1 MKTMSFARG
10 VVLLLSLYETQS
22 VPLWAQTAP
31 AAAAAPGAQ
40 AAPAAAPAVDFA
52 RLADPGIA
60 AALNLS
66 VEQTGQ
72 MRQLLEQ
79 RQAAL
84 TAATDEAGRTTA
96 LQQSDAAFRSLLTED
111 QQRLFAALFSEK
123 QLRFNFRAQKWP
135 EVLDWVAREADLS
148 LVMETPPPGVFSYSD
163 AKNYSTTS
171 AIDLLNGWLLTKGFT
186 LVRRERML
194 MCLDLKS
201 GLPEGAIPRITP
213 AELTT
218 RGRFEFVT
226 VLFPLENRLPETVVT
241 EVQPLLGTYGKVKP
255 LPQTSQLM
263 VSDTVANLRL
273 IEGVL
278 GRIPASA
285 AAASGPPELIVY
297 PVTHAN
303 PEQAAAVLKQIVSG
317 TVVVD
322 AKARQIS
329 VNAVPFEQAK
339 ARTILQQLETNQG
352 PDMQPLLKLYPAAVA
367 DPEQFLATLKLIAPE
382 GQFRI
387 DSGSGRLVVWAAA
400 ADQQKVS
407 DSLQQLLAEQ
417 PQGGL
422 RSVVNYPLQHVEP
435 TAILTILASLTP
447 TARVSL
453 NSAGRGVVVYGTATE
468 QTSVR
473 ELIEQLDS
481 QAGNVLANR
490 TLQVYPVPTLQST
503 QAVTL
508 LATTVPRAQVVPD
521 PTGERLL
528 VMAAAAEHEQIS
540 LLLQALQAQPAE
552 KQFRIH
558 PVEGLDVT
566 STAQLLAVQ
575 VPKAAVTVDAVNRR
589 LLVTAAESEQQR
601 VQSLLQELQL
611 PEDERERKLQS
622 HPLPPGLT
630 AAVAVATLTPLAPR
644 ATLTPDEPGRRL
656 LVNAVPR
663 DHQLVDQVL
672 QQLAPTGTA
681 PAVSLQVYP
690 LKGSTPTAVLQV
702 LQPLVDASVQ
712 VTADAGG
719 RQLFVR
725 ATAEKQA
732 EIGKMLQQITEG
744 LVGRGRETRTYF
756 VGAPNADE
764 AQEALLAMYPDARL
778 FIDAD
783 RKLLIATATPEQHE
797 TIQKITDELKGKGLD
812 GAVAVPQIYE
822 LKHAGA
828 VDVQTLL
835 QSLYTRFD
843 GIRITGNDRTGRLVV
858 VAKDDQ
864 HAEIR
869 GLIEQLDQAPA
880 AAQPRELAVFRL
892 GTMDGLAA
900 QQALQSV
907 VSAAVTVTPDG
918 IGRQLFVS
926 APAAE
931 MTAVREKI
939 QQMLGQTGGTSGSSL
954 DTRSYWLRPYEAD
967 EAQEVLEKL
976 YPDAVFVTDTSQEVL
991 VATATAEQHQTVERV
1006 VQQMMVRKT
1015 PAVAAEP
1022 RTYRLRNSD
1031 GTSLSL
1037 ALQSLF
1043 NRTDN
1048 VRISVDDEARA
1059 LIAVAR
1065 PEQHAVIE
1073 RLVSELEPPAAAEP
1087 RQVEMYALP
1096 GMNGDTAEQ
1105 VVRDVLQSLDP
1116 AALISWD
1123 KTTQQLVIST
1133 TSAGQQAVKGVM
1145 ERLQQ
1150 SDPKEMDVIPL
1161 RVLSAEA
1168 AQNAIESLYGDSYVK
1183 SGDYPTIQADEDSQ
1197 QLLLRGTKKQLQDI
1211 RLLLQK
1217 MGEPAVSQEV
1227 SAGGVPGSSGS
1238 VRVIPVT
1245 GDVDGAVRRIQDLW
1259 PRIRRNPLR
1268 VLQPGAGGGRILE
1281 PGGGAVQ
1288 GSGAQEGAQG
1298 GADRGAGSDPQC
1310 GLQCS
1315 SQDDPASAVAAG
1327 VTGAVQSADELPA
1340 VVVIPGADR
1349 ITIAS
1354 EDAGALDQLESIV
1367 RTAFSRAG
1375 GQRGRDFSV
1384 YQLRNAGAE
1393 EVSETLQAVYTSRA
1407 GLLAFGSVVIVPE
1420 TRLNALIVYGS
1431 RTDRDRIE
1439 QLLEI
1444 LDTEKLPDSGRVFRT
1459 EVVEVR
1465 HADASE
1471 IEDVIQGVYRTEL
1484 SAGGSRRAIE
1494 IPAGIDSSVAS
1505 VLRQINAQSSSP
1517 LLTVEVQRETN
1528 SLVLKAPQNLI
1539 EEISE
1544 LVRQLDETSSVSRA
1558 RSVRLVPL
1566 ERTNSRR
1573 VMQVLDDVL
1582 GR

>member
-1 MKTMSFARG
+1 MQTMSFAR
-10 VVLLLSLYETQS
+10 VVICVVCLTSAQS
-22 VPLWAQTAP
+22 DPLRAQTAP
-31 AAAAAPGAQ
+31 AAATSGAQ
-40 AAPAAAPAVDFA
+40 ATVPATAAALDFA

-66 VEQTGQ
+66 VEQAGQ

-84 TAATDEAGRTTA
+84 TAATDEAGRATA
-96 LQQSDAAFRSLLTED
+96 VQQSDAAFRSLLTED

-163 AKNYSTTS
+163 SKDYSTT
-171 AIDLLNGWLLTKGFT
+171 AAVDLLNGWLLTKGFT

-201 GLPEGAIPRITP
+201 GLPEGAIPRISPT
-213 AELTT
+213 ELST

-241 EVQPLLGTYGKVKP
+241 EVQPLLGTYGKVKA

-273 IEGVL
+273 IETVL

-322 AKARQIS
+322 ARARQIS

-352 PDMQPLLKLYPAAVA
+352 PDMQPVLKLYPAAVA
-367 DPEQFLATLKLIAPE
+367 EPEQFLATLKLIAPD

-387 DSGSGRLVVWAAA
+387 DSGSGRLVVWATA
-400 ADQQKVS
+400 ADQQKVT

-435 TAILTILASLTP
+435 TAILTILASVTP

-453 NSAGRGVVVYGTATE
+453 NSAGRGVVVFGTANE
-468 QTSVR
+468 HQSVR
-473 ELIEQLDS
+473 DLIEQLDS

-490 TLQVYPVPTLQST
+490 TLQVYPVPALQST

-508 LATTVPRAQVVPD
+508 LATTVPRAQVVAD

-528 VMAAAAEHEQIS
+528 VMAAAAEHEQVS

-552 KQFRIH
+552 KLFRIH

-575 VPKAAVTVDAVNRR
+575 VPRATVTVDAVNRR
-589 LLVTAAESEQQR
+589 LLVTAIESEQER

-611 PEDERERKLQS
+611 PEGERERKLQS
-622 HPLPPGLT
+622 HPLPQGLT

-644 ATLTPDEPGRRL
+644 ATLTPDEAGRRL
-656 LVNAVPR
+656 LVNAAPR
-663 DHQLVDQVL
+663 DHQLVDEVL
-672 QQLAPTGTA
+672 QQLAPQSVA
-681 PAVSLQVYP
+681 PAAQLQVYP
-690 LKGSTPTAVLQV
+690 LKGSTPAAVLQV

-732 EIGKMLQQITEG
+732 EIGRMLQQITEG
-744 LVGRGRETRTYF
+744 LAGPGRETRTYF

-783 RKLLIATATPEQHE
+783 RKLLIATATPEQHV

-864 HAEIR
+864 HTEIR
-869 GLIEQLDQAPA
+869 SLIEQLDQAPA
-880 AAQPRELAVFRL
+880 AAEPRELAVFRL

-907 VSAAVTVTPDG
+907 LSAAVTVTPDR
-918 IGRQLFVS
+918 IGRQLFIS

-931 MTAVREKI
+931 MPAVREQV
-939 QQMLGQTGGTSGSSL
+939 QQMLGQSGGTGSNGL
-954 DTRSYWLRPYEAD
+954 DTRSYWLRPFEAD
-967 EAQEVLEKL
+967 EAQEVLERL

-1006 VQQMMVRKT
+1006 VQQMMVRKSAGVT
-1015 PAVAAEP
+1015 AEP

-1031 GTSLSL
+1031 GSSLSI

-1048 VRISVDDEARA
+1048 VRISVDEQARA

-1073 RLVSELEPPAAAEP
+1073 KLVSELEPPAAAEP

-1116 AALISWD
+1116 AALISWE

-1133 TSAGQQAVKGVM
+1133 TAAGQQAVRGVM

-1183 SGDYPTIQADEDSQ
+1183 TGDYPTIQADEDSQ

-1217 MGEPAVSQEV
+1217 MGEPAVAVEPGGGAAESAV
-1227 SAGGVPGSSGS
+1227 GGAGGN

-1268 VLQPGAGGGRILE
+1268 VLQPGSGAV
-1281 PGGGAVQ
+1281 GGA
-1288 GSGAQEGAQG
+1288 AEPTPAP
-1298 GADRGAGSDPQC
+1298 APAPESDPQC
-1310 GLQCS
+1310 GP
-1315 SQDDPASAVAAG
+1315 QDESREGAIRAAAAEVAG
-1327 VTGAVQSADELPA
+1327 ADELPA
-1340 VVVIPGADR
+1340 VVVIPGVDR

-1354 EDAGALDQLESIV
+1354 EDRGALDQLESIV

-1375 GQRGRDFSV
+1375 GQRSRDFSV

-1393 EVSETLQAVYTSRA
+1393 DVSETLQSVYTSRA

-1465 HADASE
+1465 HADAAE
-1471 IEDVIQGVYRTEL
+1471 IEEVIQGVYRTEL

-1505 VLRQINAQSSSP
+1505 VLRQINAQSSAP

-1539 EEISE
+1539 EEIGE
-1544 LVRQLDETSSVSRA
+1544 LVRQLDETSSASRA
-1558 RSVRLVPL
+1558 RSVRLLPL
-1566 ERTNSRR
+1566 ERVNSRR
-1573 VMQVLDDVL
+1573 VMQVLDEVL

>member
-1 MKTMSFARG
+1 MQTMSFAR
-10 VVLLLSLYETQS
+10 VVICVVCLTSAQS
-22 VPLWAQTAP
+22 DPLRAQTAP
-31 AAAAAPGAQ
+31 AAATSGAQ
-40 AAPAAAPAVDFA
+40 ATVPATAAALDFA

-84 TAATDEAGRTTA
+84 TAATDEAGRATA
-96 LQQSDAAFRSLLTED
+96 VQQSDAAFRSLLTED

-163 AKNYSTTS
+163 SKDYSTT
-171 AIDLLNGWLLTKGFT
+171 AAVDLLNGWLLTKGFT

-201 GLPEGAIPRITP
+201 GLPEGAIPRISPT
-213 AELTT
+213 ELST

-241 EVQPLLGTYGKVKP
+241 EVQPLLGTYGKVKA

-273 IEGVL
+273 IETVL

-322 AKARQIS
+322 ARARQIS

-352 PDMQPLLKLYPAAVA
+352 PDMQPVLKLYPAAVA
-367 DPEQFLATLKLIAPE
+367 EPEQFLATLKLIAPD

-387 DSGSGRLVVWAAA
+387 DSGSGRLVVWATA
-400 ADQQKVS
+400 ADQQKVT

-435 TAILTILASLTP
+435 TAILTILASVTP
-447 TARVSL
+447 TTRVSL
-453 NSAGRGVVVYGTATE
+453 NSAGRGVVVFGTANE
-468 QTSVR
+468 HQSVR
-473 ELIEQLDS
+473 DLIEQLDS

-490 TLQVYPVPTLQST
+490 TLQVYPVPALQST

-508 LATTVPRAQVVPD
+508 LATTVPRAQVVAD

-528 VMAAAAEHEQIS
+528 VMAAAAEHEQVS

-552 KQFRIH
+552 KLFRIH

-575 VPKAAVTVDAVNRR
+575 VPRATVTVDAVNRR
-589 LLVTAAESEQQR
+589 LLVTAIESEQER

-611 PEDERERKLQS
+611 PEGERERKLQS
-622 HPLPPGLT
+622 HPLPEGLT

-644 ATLTPDEPGRRL
+644 ATLTPDEAGRRL
-656 LVNAVPR
+656 LVNAAPR
-663 DHQLVDQVL
+663 DHQLVDEVL
-672 QQLAPTGTA
+672 QQLAPQSVA
-681 PAVSLQVYP
+681 PAVQLQVYP
-690 LKGSTPTAVLQV
+690 LKGSTPAAVLQV

-732 EIGKMLQQITEG
+732 EIGRMLQQITEG
-744 LVGRGRETRTYF
+744 LAGPGRETRTYF

-783 RKLLIATATPEQHE
+783 RKLLIATATPEQHV

-864 HAEIR
+864 HTEIR
-869 GLIEQLDQAPA
+869 SLIEQLDQAPA
-880 AAQPRELAVFRL
+880 AAEPRELAVFRL

-907 VSAAVTVTPDG
+907 LSAAVTVTPDR
-918 IGRQLFVS
+918 IGRQLFIS

-931 MTAVREKI
+931 MPAVREQV
-939 QQMLGQTGGTSGSSL
+939 QQMLGQSGGTGSNGL

-967 EAQEVLEKL
+967 EAQEVLERL

-1006 VQQMMVRKT
+1006 VQQMMVRKSAGVT
-1015 PAVAAEP
+1015 AEP

-1031 GTSLSL
+1031 GSSLSI

-1048 VRISVDDEARA
+1048 VRISVDEQARA

-1073 RLVSELEPPAAAEP
+1073 KLVSELEPPAAAEP

-1116 AALISWD
+1116 AALISWE

-1133 TSAGQQAVKGVM
+1133 TAAGQQAVRGVM

-1183 SGDYPTIQADEDSQ
+1183 TGDYPTIQADEDSQ

-1217 MGEPAVSQEV
+1217 MGEPAVAVEPGGGAAESAV
-1227 SAGGVPGSSGS
+1227 GGAGGN

-1268 VLQPGAGGGRILE
+1268 VLQPGSGAV
-1281 PGGGAVQ
+1281 GGAAEPTPVP
-1288 GSGAQEGAQG
+1288 APAPE
-1298 GADRGAGSDPQC
+1298 SDPQC
-1310 GLQCS
+1310 GP
-1315 SQDDPASAVAAG
+1315 QDESPEGAIRAAAAEVAG
-1327 VTGAVQSADELPA
+1327 ADELPA
-1340 VVVIPGADR
+1340 VVVIPGVDR

-1354 EDAGALDQLESIV
+1354 EDRGALDQLESIV

-1375 GQRGRDFSV
+1375 GQRSRDFSV

-1393 EVSETLQAVYTSRA
+1393 DVSETLQSVYTSRA

-1465 HADASE
+1465 HADAAE
-1471 IEDVIQGVYRTEL
+1471 IEEVIQGVYRTEL

-1505 VLRQINAQSSSP
+1505 VLRQINAQSSAP

-1539 EEISE
+1539 EEIGE
-1544 LVRQLDETSSVSRA
+1544 LVRQLDETSSASRA
-1558 RSVRLVPL
+1558 RSVRLLPL
-1566 ERTNSRR
+1566 ERVNSRR
-1573 VMQVLDDVL
+1573 VMQVLDEVL

>member
-1 MKTMSFARG
+1 MQSFSSPWNYVAIIVRPVRLPGLPDLPALCVSLRCPADLPPFPDAHLKFLRKRIPRMQRMSFARL
-10 VVLLLSLYETQS
+10 VSWSVLLPAACGGHCAAT
-22 VPLWAQTAP
+22 AQQPAAP
-31 AAAAAPGAQ
+31 VAAASPIAAGAAAAAAAPT
-40 AAPAAAPAVDFA
+40 VDFA

-66 VEQTGQ
+66 AEQSAQ
-72 MRQLLEQ
+72 MQVLLQQ

-84 TAATDEAGRTTA
+84 TAATDDAARA
-96 LQQSDAAFRSLLTED
+96 AAVQQSDAAFRSLLTED

-163 AKNYSTTS
+163 SKDYTTTA

-194 MCLDLKS
+194 MCLDLKA
-201 GLPEGAIPRITP
+201 GLPEGAIPRIAP
-213 AELTT
+213 AELAT

-226 VLFPLENRLPETVVT
+226 VLFPLENRLPDAVVA

-273 IEGVL
+273 LETVL
-278 GRIPASA
+278 SRIPASS
-285 AAASGPPELIVY
+285 AAASGPPELVVY
-297 PVTHAN
+297 PLNHSN
-303 PEQAAAVLKQIVSG
+303 PEQAAAVLKQIVAG

-329 VNAVPFEQAK
+329 VNAVPFEQSK
-339 ARTILQQLETNQG
+339 ARTILQQLEANQG
-352 PDMQPLLKLYPAAVA
+352 PDQQPQLKLYPASVA
-367 DPEQFLATLKLIAPE
+367 DPEQFLATLRLIAPD

-387 DSGSGRLVVWAAA
+387 DTASGRLVVWASA

-422 RSVVNYPLQHVEP
+422 RTVVIHSLQHVEP
-435 TAILTILASLTP
+435 AVILTILASLTP
-447 TARVSL
+447 SARVTV
-453 NSAGRGVVVYGTATE
+453 NSTGRGVVVYGTAAE
-468 QTSVR
+468 HQSVR
-473 ELIEQLDS
+473 DLIQQLDTQTGS
-481 QAGNVLANR
+481 VLADR
-490 TLQVYPVPTLQST
+490 T
-503 QAVTL
+503 
-508 LATTVPRAQVVPD
+508 
-521 PTGERLL
+521 
-528 VMAAAAEHEQIS
+528 
-540 LLLQALQAQPAE
+540 
-552 KQFRIH
+552 
-558 PVEGLDVT
+558 
-566 STAQLLAVQ
+566 
-575 VPKAAVTVDAVNRR
+575 
-589 LLVTAAESEQQR
+589 
-601 VQSLLQELQL
+601 
-611 PEDERERKLQS
+611 LQS

-644 ATLTPDEPGRRL
+644 AALTPDEAGRRL
-656 LVNAVPR
+656 LVNASQQ
-663 DHQLVDQVL
+663 DHQLVDEVL
-672 QQLAPTGTA
+672 KQLAPPNTA
-681 PAVSLQVYP
+681 PALELQVYP

-725 ATAEKQA
+725 ATAEKQKDIA
-732 EIGKMLQQITEG
+732 RMLQQITEG
-744 LVGRGRETRTYF
+744 LSGPGRETRTYF

-783 RKLLIATATPEQHE
+783 RKLLIATATPEQHV
-797 TIQKITDELKGKGLD
+797 TIQKITDELKGRGLE
-812 GAVAVPQIYE
+812 GPAVQPQIYT
-822 LKHAGA
+822 LKNVGA

-843 GIRITGNDRTGRLVV
+843 GIRITGDSRTGRLVV
-858 VAKDDQ
+858 VAREEQ
-864 HAEIR
+864 HAEVR
-869 GLIEQLDQAPA
+869 ALIEQLDQAPA
-880 AAQPRELAVFRL
+880 AAEPKELAVFRL

-907 VSAAVTVTPDG
+907 LPASVTVTADR

-926 APAAE
+926 APAAA
-931 MTAVREKI
+931 MAGVRETV
-939 QQMLGQTGGTSGSSL
+939 QQLLGQPGGETGL

-1006 VQQMMVRKT
+1006 VQQMMVRKAAGAT
-1015 PAVAAEP
+1015 AEP

-1031 GTSLSL
+1031 GAALSL

-1048 VRISVDDEARA
+1048 VRISVDQQARA

-1073 RLVSELEPPAAAEP
+1073 KLVAELEPPAAAEP
-1087 RQVEMYALP
+1087 RQVEIYALP
-1096 GMNGDTAEQ
+1096 GVNGDTAEK
-1105 VVRDVLQSLDP
+1105 VVLDVLQSLDP
-1116 AALISWD
+1116 AAMISWE
-1123 KTTQQLVIST
+1123 KSTQQLVVST
-1133 TSAGQQAVKGVM
+1133 TAAGQQAVKGVM
-1145 ERLQQ
+1145 ERLAQ

-1161 RVLSAEA
+1161 RVLSADA
-1168 AQNAIESLYGDSYVK
+1168 ARNAIESLYGDSFVR

-1197 QLLLRGTKKQLQDI
+1197 QLLLRGTRKQLQDI

-1217 MGEPAVSQEV
+1217 MGEP
-1227 SAGGVPGSSGS
+1227 SAVPGAADTAPSAIGGGSTGS
-1238 VRVIPVT
+1238 VRVIPLP

-1268 VLQPGAGGGRILE
+1268 IMQPASPAAPAE
-1281 PGGGAVQ
+1281 PVPQERNSAPDAQCDPPAESGLPSESGTAETAESSEAAVQ
-1288 GSGAQEGAQG
+1288 
-1298 GADRGAGSDPQC
+1298 
-1310 GLQCS
+1310 
-1315 SQDDPASAVAAG
+1315 
-1327 VTGAVQSADELPA
+1327 DELPA
-1340 VVVIPGADR
+1340 VVIIPGGDR

-1354 EDAGALDQLESIV
+1354 EDKAALDQLETLL
-1367 RTAFSRAG
+1367 RTTFSRSVS
-1375 GQRGRDFSV
+1375 QRNRDFSV

-1393 EVSETLQAVYTSRA
+1393 DVSETLESVYTSRA

-1459 EVVEVR
+1459 EVIEVR
-1465 HADASE
+1465 HADAGE

-1505 VLRQINAQSSSP
+1505 VLRQINAQSSAP

-1544 LVRQLDETSSVSRA
+1544 LIRQLDASSMSSRA
-1558 RSVRLVPL
+1558 RSVRLLPL
-1566 ERTNSRR
+1566 QRTNSRR
-1573 VMQVLDDVL
+1573 VMEILGDVI
-1582 GR
+1582 GK

>member
-1 MKTMSFARG
+1 MQTMSFAR
-10 VVLLLSLYETQS
+10 VVICVVCLTSAQS
-22 VPLWAQTAP
+22 APLRAQTAP
-31 AAAAAPGAQ
+31 AAATSGAQ
-40 AAPAAAPAVDFA
+40 ATVPATAAALDFA

-84 TAATDEAGRTTA
+84 TAATDEAGRATA
-96 LQQSDAAFRSLLTED
+96 VQQSDAAFRSLLTED

-163 AKNYSTTS
+163 SKDYSTT
-171 AIDLLNGWLLTKGFT
+171 AAVDLLNGWLLTKGFT

-201 GLPEGAIPRITP
+201 GLPEGAIPRISPT
-213 AELTT
+213 ELST

-241 EVQPLLGTYGKVKP
+241 EVQPLLGTYGKVKA

-273 IEGVL
+273 IETVL

-297 PVTHAN
+297 PMTHAN

-322 AKARQIS
+322 ARARQIS

-352 PDMQPLLKLYPAAVA
+352 PDMQPVLKLYPAAVA
-367 DPEQFLATLKLIAPE
+367 EPEQFLATLKLIAPD

-387 DSGSGRLVVWAAA
+387 DSGSGRLVVWATA
-400 ADQQKVS
+400 ADQQKVT

-435 TAILTILASLTP
+435 TAILTILASVTP

-453 NSAGRGVVVYGTATE
+453 NSAGRGVVVFGTANE
-468 QTSVR
+468 HQSVR
-473 ELIEQLDS
+473 DLIEQLDS

-490 TLQVYPVPTLQST
+490 TLQVYPVPALQST

-508 LATTVPRAQVVPD
+508 LATTVPRAQVVAD

-528 VMAAAAEHEQIS
+528 VMAAAAEHEQVS

-552 KQFRIH
+552 KLFRIH

-575 VPKAAVTVDAVNRR
+575 VPRATVTVDAVNRR
-589 LLVTAAESEQQR
+589 LLVTAIESEQER

-611 PEDERERKLQS
+611 PEGERERKLQS
-622 HPLPPGLT
+622 HPLPEGLT

-644 ATLTPDEPGRRL
+644 ATLTPDEAGRRL
-656 LVNAVPR
+656 LVNAAPR
-663 DHQLVDQVL
+663 DHQLVDEVL
-672 QQLAPTGTA
+672 QQLAPQSVA
-681 PAVSLQVYP
+681 PAVQLQVYP
-690 LKGSTPTAVLQV
+690 LKGSTPAAVLQV

-732 EIGKMLQQITEG
+732 EIGRMLQQITEG
-744 LVGRGRETRTYF
+744 LAGPGRETRTYF

-783 RKLLIATATPEQHE
+783 RKLLIATATPEQHV

-864 HAEIR
+864 HTEIR
-869 GLIEQLDQAPA
+869 SLIEQLDQAPA
-880 AAQPRELAVFRL
+880 AAEPRELAVFRL

-907 VSAAVTVTPDG
+907 LSAAVTVTPDR
-918 IGRQLFVS
+918 IGRQLFIS

-931 MTAVREKI
+931 MPAVREQV
-939 QQMLGQTGGTSGSSL
+939 QQMLGQSGGTGSNGL

-967 EAQEVLEKL
+967 EAQEVLERL

-1006 VQQMMVRKT
+1006 VQQMMVRKSAGVT
-1015 PAVAAEP
+1015 AEP

-1031 GTSLSL
+1031 GSSLSI

-1048 VRISVDDEARA
+1048 VRISVDEQARA

-1073 RLVSELEPPAAAEP
+1073 KLVSELEPPAAAEP

-1116 AALISWD
+1116 AALISWE

-1133 TSAGQQAVKGVM
+1133 TAAGQQAVRGVM

-1183 SGDYPTIQADEDSQ
+1183 TGDYPTIQADEDSQ

-1217 MGEPAVSQEV
+1217 MGEPAVAVEPGGGAAESAV
-1227 SAGGVPGSSGS
+1227 GGAGGN

-1268 VLQPGAGGGRILE
+1268 VLQPGSGAV
-1281 PGGGAVQ
+1281 GGAAEPTPVP
-1288 GSGAQEGAQG
+1288 APA
-1298 GADRGAGSDPQC
+1298 SDPQC
-1310 GLQCS
+1310 GP
-1315 SQDDPASAVAAG
+1315 QDESPEGAIRAAAAEVAG
-1327 VTGAVQSADELPA
+1327 ADELPA
-1340 VVVIPGADR
+1340 VVVIPGVDR

-1354 EDAGALDQLESIV
+1354 EDRGALDQLESIV

-1375 GQRGRDFSV
+1375 GQRSRDFSV

-1393 EVSETLQAVYTSRA
+1393 DVSETLQSVYTSRA

-1465 HADASE
+1465 HADAAE
-1471 IEDVIQGVYRTEL
+1471 IEEVIQGVYRTEL

-1505 VLRQINAQSSSP
+1505 VLRQINAQSSAP

-1539 EEISE
+1539 EEIGE
-1544 LVRQLDETSSVSRA
+1544 LVRQLDETSSASRA
-1558 RSVRLVPL
+1558 RSVRLLPL
-1566 ERTNSRR
+1566 ERVNSRR
-1573 VMQVLDDVL
+1573 VMQVLDEVL

>member
-1 MKTMSFARG
+1 
-10 VVLLLSLYETQS
+10 
-22 VPLWAQTAP
+22 
-31 AAAAAPGAQ
+31 
-40 AAPAAAPAVDFA
+40 VDFA

-66 VEQTGQ
+66 AEQSAQ
-72 MRQLLEQ
+72 MRTLLEQ
-79 RQAAL
+79 RQAAM
-84 TAATDEAGRTTA
+84 TAATDEAGRTAA

-111 QQRLFAALFSEK
+111 QLRLFAALFSEK
-123 QLRFNFRAQKWP
+123 QLRFNFRSQKWP
-135 EVLDWVAREADLS
+135 EVLEWVAREADLS

-163 AKNYSTTS
+163 SKDYTTTA

-201 GLPEGAIPRITP
+201 GLPEGAIPRIEP
-213 AELTT
+213 AELAT

-226 VLFPLENRLPETVVT
+226 VLFPLQNRLPDAVVT
-241 EVQPLLGTYGKVKP
+241 EVQPLLGTWGKVKP

-273 IEGVL
+273 LETVL
-278 GRIPASA
+278 SRIPASA

-297 PVTHAN
+297 PLNHAN
-303 PEQAAAVLKQIVSG
+303 PEQAAAVLKQIVAG

-339 ARTILQQLETNQG
+339 ARTILQQLEDNQG
-352 PDMQPLLKLYPAAVA
+352 PDQQPQLKLYPAAVV
-367 DPEQFLATLKLIAPE
+367 DPDQFLATLKLIAPD

-387 DSGSGRLVVWAAA
+387 DAGSGRLVVWASA

-407 DSLQQLLAEQ
+407 ESLQQLLAEQ

-422 RSVVNYPLQHVEP
+422 RTVVSHSLQHVEP

-447 TARVSL
+447 SARVTL
-453 NSAGRGVVVYGTATE
+453 NSTGRGVVVYGTAAD
-468 QTSVR
+468 QQSVR
-473 ELIEQLDS
+473 DLIQQLDT
-481 QAGNVLANR
+481 QAGNVLAER
-490 TLQVYPVPTLQST
+490 TLQVYPVSSTQST

-521 PTGERLL
+521 PAGERLL

-540 LLLQALQAQPAE
+540 LVLKSLLGQPSE
-552 KQFRIH
+552 KLFRIH
-558 PVEGLDVT
+558 ATDGVDVT
-566 STAQLLAVQ
+566 SAAQLLAVQ
-575 VPKAAVTVDAVNRR
+575 VPKATVTVDAVNRR
-589 LLVTAAESEQQR
+589 LLVTAAEPDQQR
-601 VQSLLQELQL
+601 VQTLLQELQL
-611 PEDERERKLQS
+611 PEEERNRSLQS

-630 AAVAVATLTPLAPR
+630 AAVAVATLTPLAPK
-644 ATLTPDEPGRRL
+644 ATLTGDEPGRRL
-656 LVNAVPR
+656 LVNASQR
-663 DHQLVDQVL
+663 DHQLVDEVL
-672 QQLAPTGTA
+672 KQLAPPNTA
-681 PAVSLQVYP
+681 PAMELQVYP
-690 LKGSTPTAVLQV
+690 LKGSTPSAVLQV
-702 LQPLVDASVQ
+702 LQPLVDATVQ

-725 ATAEKQA
+725 APAQKQQ
-732 EIGKMLQQITEG
+732 EISRMLQQITEG
-744 LVGRGRETRTYF
+744 LSGPGRETRTYF

-764 AQEALLAMYPDARL
+764 AQEALQAMYPDARL

-783 RKLLIATATPEQHE
+783 RKLLIATATPEQHV
-797 TIQKITDELKGKGLD
+797 TIQKITEELKGRGLD
-812 GAVAVPQIYE
+812 GPAAQPQIYE
-822 LKHAGA
+822 LKNAGT

-843 GIRITGNDRTGRLVV
+843 GIRITGDSRTGRLVV
-858 VAKDDQ
+858 VAREDQ

-869 GLIEQLDQAPA
+869 KLIEQLDQAPA
-880 AAQPRELAVFRL
+880 AAEPKELAVFRL

-907 VSAAVTVTPDG
+907 LPASVTVTADR

-926 APAAE
+926 APAEE
-931 MTAVREKI
+931 MTTVREKV
-939 QQMLGQTGGTSGSSL
+939 QQLLGKAGGDSGL

-1006 VQQMMVRKT
+1006 VQQMMVRKAAGAT
-1015 PAVAAEP
+1015 PEP

-1031 GTSLSL
+1031 GTALSL

-1043 NRTDN
+1043 SRTDN
-1048 VRISVDDEARA
+1048 VRISVDEQARA

-1065 PEQHAVIE
+1065 PEQHAIIGK
-1073 RLVSELEPPAAAEP
+1073 LVSELEPPADAEP
-1087 RQVEMYALP
+1087 RQVEIYALP
-1096 GMNGDTAEQ
+1096 GVNGDTAEN

-1116 AALISWD
+1116 AAMISWE

-1133 TSAGQQAVKGVM
+1133 TAAGQLAVKGVM

-1150 SDPKEMDVIPL
+1150 SDSKEVDVIPL
-1161 RVLSAEA
+1161 RVLSADA
-1168 AQNAIESLYGDSYVK
+1168 AQNAIESLYGDGFAR

-1197 QLLLRGTKKQLQDI
+1197 QLLLRGTRKQLQDI

-1217 MGEPAVSQEV
+1217 MGEPGVSQDSAD
-1227 SAGGVPGSSGS
+1227 SAGSQGAGTGQGN
-1238 VRVIPVT
+1238 VRVIPLN
-1245 GDVDGAVRRIQDLW
+1245 GDVEGAVRRIQDLW

-1268 VLQPGAGGGRILE
+1268 VLQPSPPDA
-1281 PGGGAVQ
+1281 PVPPQ
-1288 GSGAQEGAQG
+1288 PAQPQPAEGADDTKCDPPSE
-1298 GADRGAGSDPQC
+1298 AENAGTTVNSAAAAVNSAIESSATANAEQPNSAPSVSPGLSPAVSDEP
-1310 GLQCS
+1310 
-1315 SQDDPASAVAAG
+1315 
-1327 VTGAVQSADELPA
+1327 PA
-1340 VVVIPGADR
+1340 VVVIPGVDR

-1354 EDAGALDQLESIV
+1354 EDRAALDQLETLM
-1367 RTAFSRAG
+1367 RTAFSRSVS
-1375 GQRGRDFSV
+1375 QRNRDFSV

-1393 EVSETLQAVYTSRA
+1393 DVSETLESVYTSRA

-1420 TRLNALIVYGS
+1420 TRLNALIVYGA

-1459 EVVEVR
+1459 EVIEVR
-1465 HADASE
+1465 NADAEE

-1544 LVRQLDETSSVSRA
+1544 LIRQLDSSSQSSRA
-1558 RSVRLVPL
+1558 RSVRLLPL
-1566 ERTNSRR
+1566 RRTNSRR
-1573 VMQVLDDVL
+1573 VMEILGDVL
-1582 GR
+1582 QK

>member
-1 MKTMSFARG
+1 MQTMSFAR
-10 VVLLLSLYETQS
+10 VVICVVCLTSAQS
-22 VPLWAQTAP
+22 DPLRAQTAP
-31 AAAAAPGAQ
+31 AAATSGAQ
-40 AAPAAAPAVDFA
+40 ATVPATAAALDFA

-66 VEQTGQ
+66 VEQAGQ

-79 RQAAL
+79 RQATL
-84 TAATDEAGRTTA
+84 TAATDEAGRATA
-96 LQQSDAAFRSLLTED
+96 VQQSDAAFRSLLTED

-163 AKNYSTTS
+163 SKDYSTT
-171 AIDLLNGWLLTKGFT
+171 AAVDLLNGWLLTKGFT

-201 GLPEGAIPRITP
+201 GLPEGAIPRISPT
-213 AELTT
+213 ELST

-241 EVQPLLGTYGKVKP
+241 EVQPLLGTYGKVKA

-273 IEGVL
+273 IETVL

-322 AKARQIS
+322 ARARQIS

-352 PDMQPLLKLYPAAVA
+352 PDMQPVLKLYPAAVA
-367 DPEQFLATLKLIAPE
+367 EPEQFLATLKLIAPD

-387 DSGSGRLVVWAAA
+387 DSGSGRLVVWATA
-400 ADQQKVS
+400 ADQQKVT

-435 TAILTILASLTP
+435 TAILTILASVTP

-453 NSAGRGVVVYGTATE
+453 NSAGRGVVVFGTANE
-468 QTSVR
+468 HQSVR
-473 ELIEQLDS
+473 DLIEQLDS

-490 TLQVYPVPTLQST
+490 TLQVYPVPALQST

-508 LATTVPRAQVVPD
+508 LATTVPRAQVVAD

-528 VMAAAAEHEQIS
+528 VMAAAAEHEQVS

-552 KQFRIH
+552 KLFRIH

-575 VPKAAVTVDAVNRR
+575 VPRATVTVDAVNRR
-589 LLVTAAESEQQR
+589 LLVTAIESEQER

-611 PEDERERKLQS
+611 PEGERERKLQS
-622 HPLPPGLT
+622 HPLPEGLT

-644 ATLTPDEPGRRL
+644 AALTPDEAGRRL
-656 LVNAVPR
+656 LVNAAPR
-663 DHQLVDQVL
+663 DHQLVDEVL
-672 QQLAPTGTA
+672 QQLAPQSVA
-681 PAVSLQVYP
+681 PAVQLQVYP
-690 LKGSTPTAVLQV
+690 LKGSTPAAVLQV

-732 EIGKMLQQITEG
+732 EIGRMLQQITEG
-744 LVGRGRETRTYF
+744 LAGPGRETRTYF

-783 RKLLIATATPEQHE
+783 RKLLIATATPEQHV

-864 HAEIR
+864 HTEIR
-869 GLIEQLDQAPA
+869 SLIEQLDQAPA
-880 AAQPRELAVFRL
+880 AAEPRELAVFRL

-907 VSAAVTVTPDG
+907 LSAAVTVTPDR
-918 IGRQLFVS
+918 IGRQLFIS

-931 MTAVREKI
+931 MPAVREQV
-939 QQMLGQTGGTSGSSL
+939 QQMLGQSGGTGSNGL

-967 EAQEVLEKL
+967 EAQEVLERL

-1006 VQQMMVRKT
+1006 VQQMMVRKSAGVT
-1015 PAVAAEP
+1015 AEP

-1031 GTSLSL
+1031 GSSLSI

-1048 VRISVDDEARA
+1048 VRISVDEQARA

-1073 RLVSELEPPAAAEP
+1073 KLVSELEPPAAAEP

-1116 AALISWD
+1116 AALISWE

-1133 TSAGQQAVKGVM
+1133 TAAGQQAVRGVM

-1183 SGDYPTIQADEDSQ
+1183 TGDYPTIQADEDSQ

-1217 MGEPAVSQEV
+1217 MGEPAVAVEPGGGAAESAV
-1227 SAGGVPGSSGS
+1227 GGAGGN

-1268 VLQPGAGGGRILE
+1268 VLQPGSGAV
-1281 PGGGAVQ
+1281 GGA
-1288 GSGAQEGAQG
+1288 AEPTPAP
-1298 GADRGAGSDPQC
+1298 APAPESDPQC
-1310 GLQCS
+1310 GP
-1315 SQDDPASAVAAG
+1315 QDESPEGAIRAAAAEVAG
-1327 VTGAVQSADELPA
+1327 ADELPA
-1340 VVVIPGADR
+1340 VVVIPGVDR

-1354 EDAGALDQLESIV
+1354 EDRGALDQLESIV

-1375 GQRGRDFSV
+1375 GQRSRDFSV

-1393 EVSETLQAVYTSRA
+1393 DVSETLQSVYTSRA

-1465 HADASE
+1465 HADAAE
-1471 IEDVIQGVYRTEL
+1471 IEEVIQGVYRTEL

-1505 VLRQINAQSSSP
+1505 VLRQINAQSSAP

-1539 EEISE
+1539 EEIGE
-1544 LVRQLDETSSVSRA
+1544 LVRQLDETSSASRA
-1558 RSVRLVPL
+1558 RSVRLLPL
-1566 ERTNSRR
+1566 ERVNSRR
-1573 VMQVLDDVL
+1573 VMQVLDEVL

>member
-1 MKTMSFARG
+1 MQTMSFAR
-10 VVLLLSLYETQS
+10 VVICVVCLTSAQS
-22 VPLWAQTAP
+22 DPLRAQTAP
-31 AAAAAPGAQ
+31 AAATSGAQ
-40 AAPAAAPAVDFA
+40 ATVPATAAALDFA

-66 VEQTGQ
+66 VEQAGQ

-84 TAATDEAGRTTA
+84 TAATDEAGRATA
-96 LQQSDAAFRSLLTED
+96 VQQSDAAFRSLLTED

-163 AKNYSTTS
+163 SKDYSTT
-171 AIDLLNGWLLTKGFT
+171 AAVDLLNGWLLTKGFT

-201 GLPEGAIPRITP
+201 GLPEGAIPRISPT
-213 AELTT
+213 ELST

-241 EVQPLLGTYGKVKP
+241 EVQPLLGTYGKVKA

-273 IEGVL
+273 IETVL

-303 PEQAAAVLKQIVSG
+303 PEQAAAVLKQIVLG

-322 AKARQIS
+322 ARARQIS

-352 PDMQPLLKLYPAAVA
+352 PDMQPVLKLYPAAVA
-367 DPEQFLATLKLIAPE
+367 EPEQFLATLKLIAPD

-387 DSGSGRLVVWAAA
+387 DSGSGRLVVWATA
-400 ADQQKVS
+400 ADQQKVT

-435 TAILTILASLTP
+435 TAILTILASVTP

-453 NSAGRGVVVYGTATE
+453 NSAGRGVVVFGTANE
-468 QTSVR
+468 HQSVR
-473 ELIEQLDS
+473 DLIEQLDS

-490 TLQVYPVPTLQST
+490 TLQVYPVPALQST

-508 LATTVPRAQVVPD
+508 LATTVPRAQVVAD

-528 VMAAAAEHEQIS
+528 VMAAAAEHEQVS

-552 KQFRIH
+552 KLFRIH

-575 VPKAAVTVDAVNRR
+575 VPRATVTVDAVNRR
-589 LLVTAAESEQQR
+589 LLVTAIESEQER

-611 PEDERERKLQS
+611 PEGERERKLQS
-622 HPLPPGLT
+622 HPLPQGLT

-644 ATLTPDEPGRRL
+644 ATLTPDEAGRRL
-656 LVNAVPR
+656 LVNAAPR
-663 DHQLVDQVL
+663 DHQLVDEVL
-672 QQLAPTGTA
+672 QQLAPQSVA
-681 PAVSLQVYP
+681 PAVQLQVYP
-690 LKGSTPTAVLQV
+690 LKGSTPAAVLQV

-732 EIGKMLQQITEG
+732 EIGRMLQQITEG
-744 LVGRGRETRTYF
+744 LAGPGRETRTYF

-783 RKLLIATATPEQHE
+783 RKLLIATATPEQHV

-864 HAEIR
+864 HTEIR
-869 GLIEQLDQAPA
+869 SLIEQLDQAPA
-880 AAQPRELAVFRL
+880 AAEPRELAVFRL

-907 VSAAVTVTPDG
+907 LSAAVTVTPDR
-918 IGRQLFVS
+918 IGRQLFIS

-931 MTAVREKI
+931 MPAVREQV
-939 QQMLGQTGGTSGSSL
+939 QQMLGQSGGTGSNGL

-967 EAQEVLEKL
+967 EAQEVLERL

-1006 VQQMMVRKT
+1006 VQQMMVRKSAGVT
-1015 PAVAAEP
+1015 AEP

-1031 GTSLSL
+1031 GSSLSI

-1048 VRISVDDEARA
+1048 VRISVDEQARA

-1073 RLVSELEPPAAAEP
+1073 KLVSELEPPAAAEP

-1116 AALISWD
+1116 AALISWE

-1133 TSAGQQAVKGVM
+1133 TAAGQQAVRGVM

-1183 SGDYPTIQADEDSQ
+1183 TGDYPTIQADEDSQ

-1217 MGEPAVSQEV
+1217 MGEPAVAVEPGGGAAESAV
-1227 SAGGVPGSSGS
+1227 GGAGGN

-1268 VLQPGAGGGRILE
+1268 VLQPGSGAV
-1281 PGGGAVQ
+1281 GGA
-1288 GSGAQEGAQG
+1288 AEPTPAP
-1298 GADRGAGSDPQC
+1298 APAPESDPQC
-1310 GLQCS
+1310 GP
-1315 SQDDPASAVAAG
+1315 QDESPEGAIRAAAAEVAG
-1327 VTGAVQSADELPA
+1327 ADELPA
-1340 VVVIPGADR
+1340 VVVIPGVDR

-1354 EDAGALDQLESIV
+1354 EDRGALDQLESIV

-1375 GQRGRDFSV
+1375 GQRSRDFSV

-1393 EVSETLQAVYTSRA
+1393 DVSETLQSVYTSRA

-1465 HADASE
+1465 HADAAE
-1471 IEDVIQGVYRTEL
+1471 IEEVIQGVYRTEL

-1505 VLRQINAQSSSP
+1505 VLRQINAQSSAP

-1539 EEISE
+1539 EEIGE
-1544 LVRQLDETSSVSRA
+1544 LVRQLDETSSASRA
-1558 RSVRLVPL
+1558 RSVRLLPL
-1566 ERTNSRR
+1566 ERVNSRR
-1573 VMQVLDDVL
+1573 VMQVLDEVL

>member
-1 MKTMSFARG
+1 MQTMSFAR
-10 VVLLLSLYETQS
+10 VVICVVCLTSAQL
-22 VPLWAQTAP
+22 VPLRAQTAP
-31 AAAAAPGAQ
+31 AAATSGAQ
-40 AAPAAAPAVDFA
+40 ATVPATAAALDFA

-84 TAATDEAGRTTA
+84 TAATDEAGRATA
-96 LQQSDAAFRSLLTED
+96 VQQSDAAFRSLLTED

-163 AKNYSTTS
+163 SKDYSTT
-171 AIDLLNGWLLTKGFT
+171 AAVDLLNGWLLTKGFT

-201 GLPEGAIPRITP
+201 GLPEGAIPRISPT
-213 AELTT
+213 ELST

-241 EVQPLLGTYGKVKP
+241 EVQPLLGTYGKVKA

-273 IEGVL
+273 IETVL

-322 AKARQIS
+322 ARARQIS

-352 PDMQPLLKLYPAAVA
+352 PDMQPVLKLYPAAVA
-367 DPEQFLATLKLIAPE
+367 EPEQFLATLKLIAPD

-387 DSGSGRLVVWAAA
+387 DSGSGRLVVWATA
-400 ADQQKVS
+400 ADQQKVT

-435 TAILTILASLTP
+435 TAILTILASVTP

-453 NSAGRGVVVYGTATE
+453 NSAGRGVVVFGTANE
-468 QTSVR
+468 HQSVR
-473 ELIEQLDS
+473 DLIEQLDS

-490 TLQVYPVPTLQST
+490 TLQVYPVPALQST

-508 LATTVPRAQVVPD
+508 LATTVPRAQVVAD

-528 VMAAAAEHEQIS
+528 VMAAAAEHEQVS

-552 KQFRIH
+552 KLFRIH

-575 VPKAAVTVDAVNRR
+575 VPRATVTVDAVNRR
-589 LLVTAAESEQQR
+589 LLVTAIESEQER

-611 PEDERERKLQS
+611 PEGERERKLQS
-622 HPLPPGLT
+622 HPLPQGLT

-644 ATLTPDEPGRRL
+644 ATLTPDEAGRRL
-656 LVNAVPR
+656 LVNAAPR
-663 DHQLVDQVL
+663 DHQLVDEVL
-672 QQLAPTGTA
+672 QQLAPQSVA
-681 PAVSLQVYP
+681 PAVQLQVYP
-690 LKGSTPTAVLQV
+690 LKGSTPAAVLQV

-732 EIGKMLQQITEG
+732 EIGRMLQQITEG
-744 LVGRGRETRTYF
+744 LAGPGRETRTYF

-783 RKLLIATATPEQHE
+783 RKLLIATATPEQHV

-864 HAEIR
+864 HTEIR
-869 GLIEQLDQAPA
+869 SLIEQLDQAPA
-880 AAQPRELAVFRL
+880 ADEPRELAVFRL

-907 VSAAVTVTPDG
+907 LSAAVTVTPDR
-918 IGRQLFVS
+918 IGRQLFIS

-931 MTAVREKI
+931 MPAVREQV
-939 QQMLGQTGGTSGSSL
+939 QQMLGQSGGTGSNGL
-954 DTRSYWLRPYEAD
+954 DTRSYWLRPFEAD
-967 EAQEVLEKL
+967 EAQEVLERL

-1006 VQQMMVRKT
+1006 VQQMMVRKSAGVT
-1015 PAVAAEP
+1015 AEP

-1031 GTSLSL
+1031 GSSLSI

-1048 VRISVDDEARA
+1048 VRISVDEQARA

-1073 RLVSELEPPAAAEP
+1073 KLVSELEPPAAAEP

-1116 AALISWD
+1116 AALISWE

-1133 TSAGQQAVKGVM
+1133 TAAGQQAVRGVM

-1183 SGDYPTIQADEDSQ
+1183 TGDYPTIQADEDSQ

-1217 MGEPAVSQEV
+1217 MGEPAVAVEPGGGAAESAV
-1227 SAGGVPGSSGS
+1227 GGAGGN

-1268 VLQPGAGGGRILE
+1268 VLQPGSGAV
-1281 PGGGAVQ
+1281 GGA
-1288 GSGAQEGAQG
+1288 AEPTPAP
-1298 GADRGAGSDPQC
+1298 APAPESDPQC
-1310 GLQCS
+1310 GP
-1315 SQDDPASAVAAG
+1315 QDESPEGAIRAAAAEVAG
-1327 VTGAVQSADELPA
+1327 ADELPA
-1340 VVVIPGADR
+1340 VVVIPGVDR

-1354 EDAGALDQLESIV
+1354 EDRGALDQLESIV

-1375 GQRGRDFSV
+1375 GQRSRDFSV

-1393 EVSETLQAVYTSRA
+1393 DVSETLQSVYTSRA

-1465 HADASE
+1465 HADAAE
-1471 IEDVIQGVYRTEL
+1471 IEEVIQGVYRTEL

-1505 VLRQINAQSSSP
+1505 VLRQINAQSSAP

-1539 EEISE
+1539 EEIGE
-1544 LVRQLDETSSVSRA
+1544 LVRQLDETSSASRA
-1558 RSVRLVPL
+1558 RSVRLLPL
-1566 ERTNSRR
+1566 ERVNSRR
-1573 VMQVLDDVL
+1573 VMQVLDEVL

>member
-1 MKTMSFARG
+1 MQTMSFAR
-10 VVLLLSLYETQS
+10 VVICVVCLTSAQL
-22 VPLWAQTAP
+22 VPLRAQTAP
-31 AAAAAPGAQ
+31 AAATSGAQ
-40 AAPAAAPAVDFA
+40 ATVPATAAALDFA

-84 TAATDEAGRTTA
+84 TAATDEAGRATA
-96 LQQSDAAFRSLLTED
+96 VQQSDAAFRSLLTED

-163 AKNYSTTS
+163 SKDYSTT
-171 AIDLLNGWLLTKGFT
+171 AAVDLLNGWLLTKGFT

-201 GLPEGAIPRITP
+201 GLPEGAIPRISPT
-213 AELTT
+213 ELST

-241 EVQPLLGTYGKVKP
+241 EVQPLLGTYGKVKA

-273 IEGVL
+273 IETVL

-322 AKARQIS
+322 ARARQIS

-352 PDMQPLLKLYPAAVA
+352 PDMQPVLKLYPAAVA
-367 DPEQFLATLKLIAPE
+367 EPEQFLATLKLIAPD

-387 DSGSGRLVVWAAA
+387 DSGSGRLVVWATA
-400 ADQQKVS
+400 ADQQKVT

-435 TAILTILASLTP
+435 TAILTILASVTP

-453 NSAGRGVVVYGTATE
+453 NSAGRGVVVFGTANE
-468 QTSVR
+468 HQSVR
-473 ELIEQLDS
+473 DLIEQLDS

-490 TLQVYPVPTLQST
+490 TLQVYPVPALQST

-508 LATTVPRAQVVPD
+508 LATTVPRAQVVAD

-528 VMAAAAEHEQIS
+528 VMAAAAEHEQVS

-552 KQFRIH
+552 KLFRIH

-575 VPKAAVTVDAVNRR
+575 VPRATVTVDAVNRR
-589 LLVTAAESEQQR
+589 LLVTAIESEQER

-611 PEDERERKLQS
+611 PEGERERKLQS
-622 HPLPPGLT
+622 HPLPEGLT

-644 ATLTPDEPGRRL
+644 ATLTPDEAGRRL
-656 LVNAVPR
+656 LVNAAPR
-663 DHQLVDQVL
+663 DHQLVDEVL
-672 QQLAPTGTA
+672 QQLAPQSVA
-681 PAVSLQVYP
+681 PAVQLQVYP
-690 LKGSTPTAVLQV
+690 LKGSTPAAVLQV

-732 EIGKMLQQITEG
+732 EIGRMLQQITEG
-744 LVGRGRETRTYF
+744 LAGPGRETRTYF

-783 RKLLIATATPEQHE
+783 RKLLIATATPEQHV

-864 HAEIR
+864 HTEIR

-880 AAQPRELAVFRL
+880 AAEPRELAVFRL

-907 VSAAVTVTPDG
+907 LSAAVTVTPDR
-918 IGRQLFVS
+918 IGRQLFIS

-931 MTAVREKI
+931 MPAVREQV
-939 QQMLGQTGGTSGSSL
+939 QQMLGQSGGTGSNGL

-967 EAQEVLEKL
+967 EAQEVLERL

-1006 VQQMMVRKT
+1006 VQQMMVRKSAGVT
-1015 PAVAAEP
+1015 AEP

-1031 GTSLSL
+1031 GSSLSI

-1048 VRISVDDEARA
+1048 VRISVDEQARA

-1073 RLVSELEPPAAAEP
+1073 KLVSELEPPAAAEP

-1116 AALISWD
+1116 AALISWE

-1133 TSAGQQAVKGVM
+1133 TAAGQQAVRGVM

-1183 SGDYPTIQADEDSQ
+1183 TGDYPTIQADEDSQ

-1217 MGEPAVSQEV
+1217 MGEPAVAVEPGGGAAESAV
-1227 SAGGVPGSSGS
+1227 GGAGGN

-1268 VLQPGAGGGRILE
+1268 VLQPGSGAV
-1281 PGGGAVQ
+1281 GGAAEPTPVP
-1288 GSGAQEGAQG
+1288 APAPE
-1298 GADRGAGSDPQC
+1298 SDPQC
-1310 GLQCS
+1310 GP
-1315 SQDDPASAVAAG
+1315 QDESPEGAIRAAAAEVAG
-1327 VTGAVQSADELPA
+1327 ADELPA
-1340 VVVIPGADR
+1340 VVVIPGVDR

-1354 EDAGALDQLESIV
+1354 EDRGALDQLESIV

-1375 GQRGRDFSV
+1375 GQRSRDFSV

-1393 EVSETLQAVYTSRA
+1393 DVSETLQSVYTSRA

-1465 HADASE
+1465 HADAAE
-1471 IEDVIQGVYRTEL
+1471 IEEVIQGVYRTEL

-1505 VLRQINAQSSSP
+1505 VLRQINAQSSAP

-1539 EEISE
+1539 EEIGE
-1544 LVRQLDETSSVSRA
+1544 LVRQLDETSSASRA
-1558 RSVRLVPL
+1558 RSVRLLPL
-1566 ERTNSRR
+1566 ERVNSRR
-1573 VMQVLDDVL
+1573 VMQVLDEVL

>member
-1 MKTMSFARG
+1 MQTMSFAR
-10 VVLLLSLYETQS
+10 VVICVVCLTSAQS
-22 VPLWAQTAP
+22 DPLRAQTAP
-31 AAAAAPGAQ
+31 AAATSGAQ
-40 AAPAAAPAVDFA
+40 ATVPATAAALDFA

-84 TAATDEAGRTTA
+84 TAATDEAGRATA
-96 LQQSDAAFRSLLTED
+96 VQQSDAAFRSLLTED

-163 AKNYSTTS
+163 SKDYSTT
-171 AIDLLNGWLLTKGFT
+171 AAVDLLNGWLLTKGFT

-201 GLPEGAIPRITP
+201 GLPEGAIPRISPT
-213 AELTT
+213 ELST

-241 EVQPLLGTYGKVKP
+241 EVQPLLGTYGKVKA

-273 IEGVL
+273 IETVL

-322 AKARQIS
+322 ARARQIS

-352 PDMQPLLKLYPAAVA
+352 PDMQPVLKLYPAAVA
-367 DPEQFLATLKLIAPE
+367 EPEQFLATLKLIAPD

-387 DSGSGRLVVWAAA
+387 DSGSGRLVVWATA
-400 ADQQKVS
+400 ADQQKVT

-435 TAILTILASLTP
+435 TAILTILASVTP

-453 NSAGRGVVVYGTATE
+453 NSAGRGVVVFGTANE
-468 QTSVR
+468 HQSVR
-473 ELIEQLDS
+473 DLIEQLDS

-490 TLQVYPVPTLQST
+490 TLQVYPVPALQST

-508 LATTVPRAQVVPD
+508 LATTVPRAQVVAD

-528 VMAAAAEHEQIS
+528 VMAAAAEHEQVS

-552 KQFRIH
+552 KLFRIH

-575 VPKAAVTVDAVNRR
+575 VPRATVTVDAVNRR
-589 LLVTAAESEQQR
+589 LLVTAIESEQER

-611 PEDERERKLQS
+611 PEGERERKLQS
-622 HPLPPGLT
+622 HPLPEGLT

-644 ATLTPDEPGRRL
+644 ATLTPDEAGRRL
-656 LVNAVPR
+656 LVNAAPR
-663 DHQLVDQVL
+663 DHQLVDEVL
-672 QQLAPTGTA
+672 QQLAPQSVA
-681 PAVSLQVYP
+681 PAVQLQVYP
-690 LKGSTPTAVLQV
+690 LKGSTPAAVLQV

-732 EIGKMLQQITEG
+732 EIGRMLQQITEG
-744 LVGRGRETRTYF
+744 LAGPGRETRTYF

-783 RKLLIATATPEQHE
+783 RKLLIATATPEQHV

-864 HAEIR
+864 HTEIR
-869 GLIEQLDQAPA
+869 SLIEQLDQAPA
-880 AAQPRELAVFRL
+880 AAEPRELAVFRL

-907 VSAAVTVTPDG
+907 LSAAVTVTPDR
-918 IGRQLFVS
+918 IGRQLFIS

-931 MTAVREKI
+931 MPAVREQV
-939 QQMLGQTGGTSGSSL
+939 QQMLGQSGGTGSNGL

-967 EAQEVLEKL
+967 EAQEVLERL

-1006 VQQMMVRKT
+1006 VQQMMVRKSAGVT
-1015 PAVAAEP
+1015 AEP

-1031 GTSLSL
+1031 GSSLSI

-1048 VRISVDDEARA
+1048 VRISVDEQARA

-1073 RLVSELEPPAAAEP
+1073 KLVSELEPPAAAEP

-1116 AALISWD
+1116 AALISWE

-1133 TSAGQQAVKGVM
+1133 TAAGQQAVRGVM

-1183 SGDYPTIQADEDSQ
+1183 TGDYPTIQADEDSQ

-1217 MGEPAVSQEV
+1217 MGEPAVAVEPGGGAAESAV
-1227 SAGGVPGSSGS
+1227 GGAGGN

-1268 VLQPGAGGGRILE
+1268 VLQPGSGAV
-1281 PGGGAVQ
+1281 GGAAVPTP
-1288 GSGAQEGAQG
+1288 APAPAPE
-1298 GADRGAGSDPQC
+1298 SDPQC
-1310 GLQCS
+1310 GP
-1315 SQDDPASAVAAG
+1315 QDESPEGAIRAAAAEVAG
-1327 VTGAVQSADELPA
+1327 ADELPA
-1340 VVVIPGADR
+1340 VVVIPGVDR

-1354 EDAGALDQLESIV
+1354 EDRGALDQLESIV

-1375 GQRGRDFSV
+1375 GQRSRDFSV

-1393 EVSETLQAVYTSRA
+1393 DVSETLQSVYTSRA

-1465 HADASE
+1465 HADAAE
-1471 IEDVIQGVYRTEL
+1471 IEEVIQGVYRTEL

-1505 VLRQINAQSSSP
+1505 VLRQINAQSSAP

-1539 EEISE
+1539 EEIGE
-1544 LVRQLDETSSVSRA
+1544 LVRQLDETSSASRA
-1558 RSVRLVPL
+1558 RSVRLLPL
-1566 ERTNSRR
+1566 ERVNSRR
-1573 VMQVLDDVL
+1573 VMQVLDEVL

>member
-10 VVLLLSLYETQS
+10 VIFLLCLCSTQS
-22 VPLWAQTAP
+22 ARLWAQTAP
-31 AAAAAPGAQ
+31 AAV
-40 AAPAAAPAVDFA
+40 AAPAVDFA

-60 AALNLS
+60 AALGLS
-66 VEQTGQ
+66 VEQAGQ

-84 TAATDEAGRTTA
+84 TAATDEAGRA
-96 LQQSDAAFRSLLTED
+96 AAVQQSDAAFRSLLTED
-111 QQRLFAALFSEK
+111 QQRLFVALFSEK

-163 AKNYSTTS
+163 SKDYSTTA

-201 GLPEGAIPRITP
+201 GLPEGAIPRISPT
-213 AELTT
+213 ELAT

-241 EVQPLLGTYGKVKP
+241 EVQPLLGTYGKVKA

-273 IEGVL
+273 IETVV

-303 PEQAAAVLKQIVSG
+303 PEQAATVLKQIVSG

-352 PDMQPLLKLYPAAVA
+352 PDMQPVLKLYPAAVA
-367 DPEQFLATLKLIAPE
+367 DPDQFLATVKLIAPD

-387 DSGSGRLVVWAAA
+387 DSGSGRLVVWATA

-453 NSAGRGVVVYGTATE
+453 NSAGRGVVVFGTANE
-468 QTSVR
+468 QQSVR
-473 ELIEQLDS
+473 DLIEQLDS

-490 TLQVYPVPTLQST
+490 TLQVYPVPALQST
-503 QAVTL
+503 QAVSL
-508 LATTVPRAQVVPD
+508 LATTVPRAQVVAD

-528 VMAAAAEHEQIS
+528 VMAAAAEHEQVS

-575 VPKAAVTVDAVNRR
+575 VPKATVTVDAVNRR
-589 LLVTAAESEQQR
+589 LLVTAIDSEQQR

-611 PEDERERKLQS
+611 PEGERERKLQS
-622 HPLPPGLT
+622 HPLPQGLT

-644 ATLTPDEPGRRL
+644 ATLTPDEAGRRL
-656 LVNAVPR
+656 LVNAAPR
-663 DHQLVDQVL
+663 DHQLVDEVL
-672 QQLAPTGTA
+672 QQLAPQAVA
-681 PAVSLQVYP
+681 PAVQLQVYP
-690 LKGSTPTAVLQV
+690 LKGSTPAAVLQV
-702 LQPLVDASVQ
+702 LQPLVDATVQ

-732 EIGKMLQQITEG
+732 EIAKMLQQITEG
-744 LVGRGRETRTYF
+744 LAGPGRETRTYF

-783 RKLLIATATPEQHE
+783 RKLLIATATPEQHV
-797 TIQKITDELKGKGLD
+797 TIQKITDELKGKGLE

-858 VAKDDQ
+858 VAKEDQ
-864 HAEIR
+864 HVEIR

-880 AAQPRELAVFRL
+880 AAEPRELAVFRL
-892 GTMDGLAA
+892 GMMDGLAA

-907 VSAAVTVTPDG
+907 LSAAVTVTPDR
-918 IGRQLFVS
+918 IGRQLFIS

-931 MTAVREKI
+931 MPAVREQV
-939 QQMLGQTGGTSGSSL
+939 QQMLGQSGGTGGNSL

-967 EAQEVLEKL
+967 EAQEVLERL

-1015 PAVAAEP
+1015 PAVTAEP

-1031 GTSLSL
+1031 GSSLSI

-1048 VRISVDDEARA
+1048 VRISVDEQARA

-1065 PEQHAVIE
+1065 PEQHAVIAK
-1073 RLVSELEPPAAAEP
+1073 LVSELEPPAAAEP

-1116 AALISWD
+1116 AALISWERA
-1123 KTTQQLVIST
+1123 TQQLVIST
-1133 TSAGQQAVKGVM
+1133 TAAGQAAVKGVM

-1183 SGDYPTIQADEDSQ
+1183 TGDYPTIQADEDSQ
-1197 QLLLRGTKKQLQDI
+1197 QLLLRGTRKQLQDI

-1217 MGEPAVSQEV
+1217 MGEPAVV
-1227 SAGGVPGSSGS
+1227 SESGGAAAGAAVGGGGSG

-1268 VLQPGAGGGRILE
+1268 VLQPGGSGGG
-1281 PGGGAVQ
+1281 GGGATEPAPAPAPAPVS
-1288 GSGAQEGAQG
+1288 GS
-1298 GADRGAGSDPQC
+1298 PC
-1310 GLQCS
+1310 GLQDELPGGA
-1315 SQDDPASAVAAG
+1315 SQV
-1327 VTGAVQSADELPA
+1327 GADVVSGADELPA
-1340 VVVIPGADR
+1340 VVVIPGVDR

-1354 EDAGALDQLESIV
+1354 EDSGALDQLESIV

-1393 EVSETLQAVYTSRA
+1393 DVSETLQSVYTSRA

-1444 LDTEKLPDSGRVFRT
+1444 LDTEKLPDSGRIFRT

-1465 HADASE
+1465 HADAAE

-1505 VLRQINAQSSSP
+1505 VLRQINAQSSAP

-1528 SLVLKAPQNLI
+1528 SLVLKAPQTLI
-1539 EEISE
+1539 EEIRE
-1544 LVRQLDETSSVSRA
+1544 LVRQLDDTSSASRA

-1573 VMQVLDDVL
+1573 VMQVLDEVL

>member
-1 MKTMSFARG
+1 
-10 VVLLLSLYETQS
+10 
-22 VPLWAQTAP
+22 
-31 AAAAAPGAQ
+31 
-40 AAPAAAPAVDFA
+40 
-52 RLADPGIA
+52 
-60 AALNLS
+60 
-66 VEQTGQ
+66 

-84 TAATDEAGRTTA
+84 TAATDEAGRATA
-96 LQQSDAAFRSLLTED
+96 VQQSDAAFRSLLTED
-111 QQRLFAALFSEK
+111 QQRLFVALFSEK

-163 AKNYSTTS
+163 SKNYSTTA

-201 GLPEGAIPRITP
+201 GLPEGAIPRIPP
-213 AELTT
+213 AELAT

-226 VLFPLENRLPETVVT
+226 VLFPLENRLPETAVT
-241 EVQPLLGTYGKVKP
+241 EVQPLLGTYGKVKA

-303 PEQAAAVLKQIVSG
+303 PEQAATVLKQIVSG

-322 AKARQIS
+322 VKARQIS

-367 DPEQFLATLKLIAPE
+367 DPEQFLATLKLIAPD

-453 NSAGRGVVVYGTATE
+453 NSAGRGVVVYGTAGE

-490 TLQVYPVPTLQST
+490 TLQVYPVPALQST

-540 LLLQALQAQPAE
+540 LLLEALKQQPAE

-575 VPKAAVTVDAVNRR
+575 VPKATVTVDAVNRR

-611 PEDERERKLQS
+611 PEGDRERKLQS
-622 HPLPPGLT
+622 HPLPQGLT

-644 ATLTPDEPGRRL
+644 ATLTPDEAGRRL
-656 LVNAVPR
+656 LVNGSVR
-663 DHQLVDQVL
+663 DHQLVDEVL
-672 QQLAPTGTA
+672 QQLAPAGPA
-681 PAVSLQVYP
+681 PAVQLQVYP
-690 LKGSTPTAVLQV
+690 LKGSTPAAVLQV

-744 LVGRGRETRTYF
+744 LSGPGRETRTYF

-783 RKLLIATATPEQHE
+783 RKLLIATATPEQHV

-858 VAKDDQ
+858 VAKEDQ

-880 AAQPRELAVFRL
+880 AAEPRELAVFRL

-907 VSAAVTVTPDG
+907 VSAAVTVTPDR

-931 MTAVREKI
+931 MTAVREQI
-939 QQMLGQTGGTSGSSL
+939 QQLLGQSGRSDGNSL

-1015 PAVAAEP
+1015 PAVTAEP
-1022 RTYRLRNSD
+1022 RAYRLRNSD
-1031 GTSLSL
+1031 GSSLSI

-1048 VRISVDDEARA
+1048 VRISVDEEARA

-1073 RLVSELEPPAAAEP
+1073 KLVSELEPPAAAEP

-1096 GMNGDTAEQ
+1096 GVNGETAEQ

-1116 AALISWD
+1116 AALISWE

-1133 TSAGQQAVKGVM
+1133 TTAGQQAVKGVM

-1217 MGEPAVSQEV
+1217 MGEPAMSQEV
-1227 SAGGVPGSSGS
+1227 SAGGVSGGSGS

-1268 VLQPGAGGGRILE
+1268 VLQPGGGGGGGGVKMPE
-1281 PGGGAVQ
+1281 PPAGAGANGGAPGGA
-1288 GSGAQEGAQG
+1288 AA
-1298 GADRGAGSDPQC
+1298 DPQC
-1310 GLQCS
+1310 GP
-1315 SQDDPASAVAAG
+1315 QDEPAGAGAGAVAAG
-1327 VTGAVQSADELPA
+1327 VAGVVQAADELPA

-1354 EDAGALDQLESIV
+1354 EDAGALDQLESIM

-1393 EVSETLQAVYTSRA
+1393 EVSETLQSVYTSRA

-1444 LDTEKLPDSGRVFRT
+1444 LDTEKLPDSGRIFRT

-1465 HADASE
+1465 HADAAE

>member
-1 MKTMSFARG
+1 MQTMSFAR
-10 VVLLLSLYETQS
+10 VVICVVCLTSAQS
-22 VPLWAQTAP
+22 DPLRAQTAP
-31 AAAAAPGAQ
+31 AAATSGAQ
-40 AAPAAAPAVDFA
+40 ATVPATAAALDFA

-66 VEQTGQ
+66 VEQAGQ

-79 RQAAL
+79 RQATL
-84 TAATDEAGRTTA
+84 TAATDEAGRATA
-96 LQQSDAAFRSLLTED
+96 VQQSDAAFRSLLTED

-163 AKNYSTTS
+163 SKDYSTT
-171 AIDLLNGWLLTKGFT
+171 AAVDLLNGWLLTKGFT

-201 GLPEGAIPRITP
+201 GLPEGAIPRISPT
-213 AELTT
+213 ELST

-241 EVQPLLGTYGKVKP
+241 EVQPLLGTYGKVKA

-273 IEGVL
+273 IETVL

-322 AKARQIS
+322 ARARQIS

-352 PDMQPLLKLYPAAVA
+352 PDMQPVLKLYPAAVA
-367 DPEQFLATLKLIAPE
+367 EPEQFLATLKLIAPD

-387 DSGSGRLVVWAAA
+387 DSGSGRLVVWATA
-400 ADQQKVS
+400 ADQQKVT

-435 TAILTILASLTP
+435 TAILTILASVTP

-453 NSAGRGVVVYGTATE
+453 NSAGRGVVVFGTANE
-468 QTSVR
+468 HQSVR
-473 ELIEQLDS
+473 DLIEQLDS

-490 TLQVYPVPTLQST
+490 TLQVYPVPALQST

-508 LATTVPRAQVVPD
+508 LATTVPRAQVVAD

-528 VMAAAAEHEQIS
+528 VMAAAAEHEQVS

-552 KQFRIH
+552 KLFRIH

-575 VPKAAVTVDAVNRR
+575 VPRATVTVDAVNRR
-589 LLVTAAESEQQR
+589 LLVTAIESEQER

-611 PEDERERKLQS
+611 PEGERERKLQS
-622 HPLPPGLT
+622 HPLPQGLT

-644 ATLTPDEPGRRL
+644 ATLTPDEAGRRL
-656 LVNAVPR
+656 LVNAAPR
-663 DHQLVDQVL
+663 DHQLVDEVL
-672 QQLAPTGTA
+672 QQLAPQSVA
-681 PAVSLQVYP
+681 PAVQLQVYP
-690 LKGSTPTAVLQV
+690 LKGSTPAAVLQV

-732 EIGKMLQQITEG
+732 EIGRMLQQITEG
-744 LVGRGRETRTYF
+744 LAGPGRETRTYF

-783 RKLLIATATPEQHE
+783 RKLLIATATPEQHV

-864 HAEIR
+864 HTEIR
-869 GLIEQLDQAPA
+869 SLIEQLDQAPA
-880 AAQPRELAVFRL
+880 AAEPRELAVFRL

-907 VSAAVTVTPDG
+907 LSAAVTVTPDR
-918 IGRQLFVS
+918 IGRQLFIS

-931 MTAVREKI
+931 MPAVREQV
-939 QQMLGQTGGTSGSSL
+939 QQMLGQSGGTGSNGL
-954 DTRSYWLRPYEAD
+954 DTRSYWLRPFEAD
-967 EAQEVLEKL
+967 EAQEVLERL

-1006 VQQMMVRKT
+1006 VQQMMVRKSAGVT
-1015 PAVAAEP
+1015 AEP

-1031 GTSLSL
+1031 GSSLSI

-1048 VRISVDDEARA
+1048 VRISVDEQARA

-1073 RLVSELEPPAAAEP
+1073 KLVSELEPPAAAEP

-1116 AALISWD
+1116 AALISWE

-1133 TSAGQQAVKGVM
+1133 TAAGQQAVRGVM

-1183 SGDYPTIQADEDSQ
+1183 TGDYPTIQADEDSQ

-1217 MGEPAVSQEV
+1217 MGEPAVAVEPGGGAAESAV
-1227 SAGGVPGSSGS
+1227 GGAGGN

-1268 VLQPGAGGGRILE
+1268 VLQPGS
-1281 PGGGAVQ
+1281 GAV
-1288 GSGAQEGAQG
+1288 G
-1298 GADRGAGSDPQC
+1298 GTAEPTPVPAPASDPQC
-1310 GLQCS
+1310 GP
-1315 SQDDPASAVAAG
+1315 QDESREGAIRAAAAEVAG
-1327 VTGAVQSADELPA
+1327 ADELPA
-1340 VVVIPGADR
+1340 VVVIPGVDR

-1354 EDAGALDQLESIV
+1354 EDRGALDQLESIV

-1375 GQRGRDFSV
+1375 GQRSRDFSV

-1393 EVSETLQAVYTSRA
+1393 DVSETLQSVYTSRA

-1465 HADASE
+1465 HADAAE
-1471 IEDVIQGVYRTEL
+1471 IEEVIQGVYRTEL

-1505 VLRQINAQSSSP
+1505 VLRQINAQSSAP

-1539 EEISE
+1539 EEIGE
-1544 LVRQLDETSSVSRA
+1544 LVRQLDETSSASRA
-1558 RSVRLVPL
+1558 RSVRLLPL
-1566 ERTNSRR
+1566 ERVNSRR
-1573 VMQVLDDVL
+1573 VMQVLDEVL